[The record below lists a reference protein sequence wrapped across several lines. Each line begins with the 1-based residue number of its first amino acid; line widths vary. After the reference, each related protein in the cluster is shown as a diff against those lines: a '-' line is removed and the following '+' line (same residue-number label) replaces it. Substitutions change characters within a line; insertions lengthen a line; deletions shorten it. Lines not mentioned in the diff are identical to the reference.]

1 MAAASYDRLVTTE
14 PASPTAGDTEP
25 ASADD
30 ARYQIGE
37 VAERTGVTHRT
48 LRFYEEKKLLQPS
61 ERMQGGFR
69 LYSEQDI
76 ERIEQI
82 KKLQSLLGMSLAEI
96 KEMVDAEQLL
106 NQIRATRR
114 RDRDLPTRKK
124 RVAQVE
130 AALRLQ
136 RDIIDRKLDQL
147 AEMRSTLD
155 ERLSTVG
162 QRRQEIDDE
171 ISEALTEAARDGS

>member
-1 MAAASYDRLVTTE
+1 MTNE
-14 PASPTAGDTEP
+14 PASSAAADTEP
-25 ASADD
+25 APTDD

-37 VAERTGVTHRT
+37 VAERTGVTQRT
-48 LRFYEEKKLLQPS
+48 LRFYEEKALLQPS

-106 NQIRATRR
+106 SQIRATRR
-114 RDRDLPTRKK
+114 PDRDLPTRKE
-124 RVAQVE
+124 RVTQVE

-147 AEMRSTLD
+147 AEMRSALD
-155 ERLSTVG
+155 ERLRTVA
-162 QRRQEIDDE
+162 QRQREIDE
-171 ISEALTEAARDGS
+171 ELSETMTEAARDSG